1 MKPWQFYTLT
11 VIGICLIALTGAI
24 SYSLYNLSIQI
35 ADVTRL
41 PQTGSQEKI
50 SKRPIKYEYRF
61 RALYKKDFYDGKEE
75 PLISPNSQKDLDF
88 FGWDYAGTLFDDGR
102 WIFVL
107 MKRNI

>member
-1 MKPWQFYTLT
+1 MAVLHSHRNRHLLDRSYW
-11 VIGICLIALTGAI
+11 AI
-24 SYSLYNLSIQI
+24 SYSLYNLSTQI